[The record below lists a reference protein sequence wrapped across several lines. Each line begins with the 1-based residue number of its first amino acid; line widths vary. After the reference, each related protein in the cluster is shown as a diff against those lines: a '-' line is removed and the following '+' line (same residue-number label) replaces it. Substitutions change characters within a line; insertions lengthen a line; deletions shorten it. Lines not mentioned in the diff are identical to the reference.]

1 MTAEDQRAP
10 IGRIRVGEAVTPEEK
25 ERLYRF
31 RYDIYVEELGKSGV
45 AAADHSSRLLVDEYD
60 DMARQFYVETGDQIT
75 ACLRTLM
82 TGSREGDH
90 AIPEVLGATYHV
102 EPFLDFSPKARISF
116 SSRLMVSAGQRG
128 SAALHLM
135 LSQAYE
141 VALDQGVMFDF
152 CHCAPALVE
161 LYEHLGYRRY
171 APNFADPEVGYRVP
185 LVLLL
190 RDADHLRAIRS
201 PFWRKLRDRPNLWH
215 SDSVGAWLRAEFPM
229 SATVSEWLLD
239 EESFWEF
246 LANKLLPVPR
256 QDIPFLNGLN
266 DDETKKVLRSGTVLS
281 AQAGDTII
289 RAGEVGNELFVILSG
304 LVEVR
309 AAQSGKPIAVFEP
322 GQVFGEIAFITNT
335 TRSADVVA
343 LDDTEILV
351 VTQSWLK
358 KMMLGSPELS
368 SKVLLNLSRILCERL
383 VVSTR
388 TWVGSDNTSHGYSPT
403 DFSSF
408 Q

>member
-1 MTAEDQRAP
+1 MTADDQRAP

-31 RYDIYVEELGKSGV
+31 RYDIYVEELGKSAV
-45 AAADHSSRLLVDEYD
+45 AAADHSSRRLVDDYD
-60 DMARQFYVETGDQIT
+60 QQARQFYVETGDQVT

-82 TGSREGDH
+82 TGSRDGDN
-90 AIPEVLGATYHV
+90 AIPEALGATYHV

-116 SSRLMVSAGQRG
+116 SSRLMVAAGQRG

-152 CHCAPALVE
+152 CHCSPALVE

-171 APNFADPEVGYRVP
+171 ARNFADPEVGYRVP

-281 AQAGDTII
+281 AQSGDTII

-351 VTQSWLK
+351 VTQAWLK

-403 DFSSF
+403 DYSSF

>member
-1 MTAEDQRAP
+1 MTGKDQKSQT
-10 IGRIRVGEAVTPEEK
+10 GRIRVSEATTAEEK

-31 RYDIYVEELGKSGV
+31 RYEIYVDELGKSGV
-45 AAADHSSRLLVDEYD
+45 SAADHDNRMLVDDYD
-60 DMARQFYVETGDQIT
+60 LDARQYYVETGDNLT
-75 ACLRTLM
+75 ACLRILM
-82 TGSREGDH
+82 TGSRDGDS
-90 AIPEVLGATYHV
+90 AMPKVLEDLYHV
-102 EPFLDFSPKARISF
+102 RPFLDFSPRARISF
-116 SSRLMVSAGQRG
+116 TSRLMVAAGQRG

-141 VALDQGVMFDF
+141 VALDQGVLFDF
-152 CHCAPALVE
+152 CHCSPALVE

-171 APNFADPEVGYRVP
+171 APNFTDPDVGYRVP

-201 PFWRKLRDRPNLWH
+201 PFWRKLRERPNLWH
-215 SDSVGAWLRAEFPM
+215 SETVGAWLRAEFPM
-229 SATVSEWLLD
+229 SATISEWLLD

-256 QDIPFLNGLN
+256 QDIPFLDGLS

-281 AQAGDTII
+281 AQSNDTII

-309 AAQSGKPIAVFEP
+309 AAQGGRPIAVFEP
-322 GQVFGEIAFITNT
+322 GQVFGEIAFISNT

-351 VTQSWLK
+351 VTQGWLK
-358 KMMLGSPELS
+358 KMMLGSPELA

-388 TWVGSDNTSHGYSPT
+388 TWVGSENL
-403 DFSSF
+403 SSAYANEDPLPF

>member
-1 MTAEDQRAP
+1 MSTEEQQKP
-10 IGRIRVGEAVTPEEK
+10 TGRLRVGEATTADDK

-31 RYDIYVEELGKSGV
+31 RYDIYVEEMGKGGV
-45 AAADHSSRLLVDEYD
+45 AAADHDGRLLTDGYD
-60 DMARQFYVETGDQIT
+60 QNARQFFVETGDHLT
-75 ACLRTLM
+75 ACLRILM
-82 TGSREGDH
+82 TGSRDGDT
-90 AIPEVLGATYHV
+90 AIPPELGDLYHV
-102 EPFLDFSPKARISF
+102 KPFLEFSPGARISF
-116 SSRLMVSAGQRG
+116 TSRLMVAPGMRG

-141 VALDQGVMFDF
+141 VALEQGVLFDF

-215 SDSVGAWLRAEFPM
+215 SDSVGTWLRSEFPM

-246 LANKLLPVPR
+246 MANKLLPVPR
-256 QDIPFLNGLN
+256 QDIPFLDGLN
-266 DDETKKVLRSGTVLS
+266 DDETRKVLRSGTILS
-281 AQAGDTII
+281 AQANDTII

-309 AAQSGKPIAVFEP
+309 AAQTGKPIAVFEP

-335 TRSADVVA
+335 TRSADVIA

-351 VTQSWLK
+351 VTQNWLK
-358 KMMLGSPELS
+358 RMMVGSPELA

-388 TWVGSDNTSHGYSPT
+388 TWVGSENMSSNYSMSDYSPL
-403 DFSSF
+403 